1 MGSIFRRS
9 LAALAALSALLL
21 SLTKIGVTP
30 IAPGSVTGFRQSRS
44 CADGTLCF
52 ATDRGNLTSFVTLR
66 LRPKSPPQSRW
77 TAMLSD
83 STPLAVRV
91 RPLTRGYVELKVVK
105 ADSSRRLAKFEW
117 SSGLELILK
126 NDAGGVYEVEDWR
139 VDLPDR
145 EGADTLGR
153 ARWRTQWMIICLGLL
168 GIGAF
173 AAVFDALTKSARQPG
188 VRDLCSDLVRL
199 TISEVDGE
207 SAEDPKAMRELL
219 TAVLLGT
226 TPSSEAV
233 ARYAGKK
240 SYARAKKVWFTARSR
255 FQGHWFKVLHIL
267 EDYTE
272 KLDDS
277 ANE

>member
-1 MGSIFRRS
+1 
-9 LAALAALSALLL
+9 
-21 SLTKIGVTP
+21 
-30 IAPGSVTGFRQSRS
+30 
-44 CADGTLCF
+44 
-52 ATDRGNLTSFVTLR
+52 
-66 LRPKSPPQSRW
+66 
-77 TAMLSD
+77 MLSD
-83 STPLAVRV
+83 STPLTVRV
-91 RPLTRGYVELKVVK
+91 RPQARGYVELMVVK
-105 ADSSRRLAKFEW
+105 MDSSRRLAKFEW

-126 NDAGGVYEVEDWR
+126 SDRGGVYQVADWR
-139 VDLPDR
+139 VDVPDK
-145 EGADTLGR
+145 EGADTFGR

-173 AAVFDALTKSARQPG
+173 AAVFDAFTKGATQPG

-207 SAEDPKAMRELL
+207 PAEDPKAMRELL

-233 ARYAGKK
+233 ARYAGQR

-255 FQGHWFKVLHIL
+255 FQGHWFKVLQIL

-277 ANE
+277 THE